1 LQNMKKKLIIASIIA
16 TPTLLGLL
24 LAGGFKL
31 QQVIAPFGGVSTE
44 QDGAYVEHRY
54 YLALR
59 PSHIRT
65 KVGGGRLSRVR
76 HGEAVAYWPDGALR
90 GKWRYVDG
98 SRHGHVTTW
107 HSDGRLRAT
116 WTAHTGG
123 AVEGSLKVY
132 TEEARE
138 DFAKQGAEN
147 RHGALTVSE
156 QPDNIE
162 E

>member
-1 LQNMKKKLIIASIIA
+1 MKKTRVIASIIA
-16 TPTLLGLL
+16 VPTILAIM
-24 LAGGFKL
+24 LAGGFTL
-31 QQVIAPFGGVSTE
+31 QQVIAPFDGVSTE

-65 KVGGGRLSRVR
+65 KVGGGMFSRVR

-90 GKWRYVDG
+90 GKWRYADG

-116 WTAHTGG
+116 WTAHAGG
-123 AVEGSLKVY
+123 SIDGSLKVY
-132 TEEARE
+132 TEAARE
-138 DFAKQGAEN
+138 QFTKQGAEK
-147 RHGALTVSE
+147 RHGPLPVSK
-156 QPDNIE
+156 QPDIIKE
-162 E
+162 